1 MRVRFEKKS
10 RGTLPGVVSKSVF
23 GCAHAQRTNY
33 RAVSIDPLD
42 KHGFVVPSSVGLV
55 SKVVGRA
62 FARTRQLCGHS
73 IKPMSFHAC
82 ELTILAREGVW
93 G

>member
-1 MRVRFEKKS
+1 M
-10 RGTLPGVVSKSVF
+10 
-23 GCAHAQRTNY
+23 
-33 RAVSIDPLD
+33 VSIDPRD
-42 KHGFVVPSSVGLV
+42 KHGVVVPSSVGLV

-82 ELTILAREGVW
+82 ELTILVREGVW
-93 G
+93 GLYKTRLLPAHILCVKTI